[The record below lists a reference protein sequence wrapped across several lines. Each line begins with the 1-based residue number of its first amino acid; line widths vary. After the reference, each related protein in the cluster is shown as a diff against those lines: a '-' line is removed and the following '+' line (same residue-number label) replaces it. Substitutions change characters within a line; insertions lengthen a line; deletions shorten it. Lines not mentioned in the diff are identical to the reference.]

1 MQTTW
6 PSSMTMGASWD
17 VAIAREY
24 GAACG
29 AEQRGKGMQVMLG
42 PGDLKS
48 GLPCHAMAVLL

>member
-1 MQTTW
+1 
-6 PSSMTMGASWD
+6 MTMGASWD